1 MSDKKE
7 VLRERF
13 EQCLLDGLKG
23 QPLVNKDGPVMDKE
37 SGEILMTAPDS
48 SFLSVVRAYLKDLLD
63 PLAKGKEVPK
73 PGESKGMLAA
83 FERKLPFNTS
93 RPN

>member
-37 SGEILMTAPDS
+37 SGELLMTAPDS

-63 PLAKGKEVPK
+63 PQAKPK
-73 PGESKGMLAA
+73 TPEKGTSKGILAA
-83 FERKLPFNTS
+83 FEQKLPFNAT